1 MEQENENT
9 NLFLTIFN
17 YIIGKDDNEKEKKDK
32 NVYHVDNIEPFIN
45 TFKNELF
52 KIKFIDEEYNFNKK
66 ERAKIEKYAEQYLYL
81 KDNLK
86 NNEYYKKSFYEDFK
100 NKIVHIMSYSKD
112 IINNHLNSYLNDII
126 TETKGVIH
134 TINKKFNMNQTEF
147 EKKFSEDVKQNI
159 IIILIKILI

>member
-52 KIKFIDEEYNFNKK
+52 IVRLIFFIF
-66 ERAKIEKYAEQYLYL
+66 
-81 KDNLK
+81 
-86 NNEYYKKSFYEDFK
+86 
-100 NKIVHIMSYSKD
+100 
-112 IINNHLNSYLNDII
+112 
-126 TETKGVIH
+126 
-134 TINKKFNMNQTEF
+134 
-147 EKKFSEDVKQNI
+147 
-159 IIILIKILI
+159 